1 MEEKKKNSFAV
12 IKKIFLF
19 LLISVCLY
27 FIIGE
32 NILPKNAPQNGIAYE
47 EFVADWIWIKED
59 GSRVPVD
66 LPGQCEAKRN
76 EIVTVETTLPD
87 TLGHDACLCIRSA
100 KQEMEVYVD
109 GVLREE
115 YSTKNSRLFGKNSS
129 VAYLFLELTPEDS
142 GKTITIKTQT
152 NTDYTGFFYPFY
164 LGNKVGIW
172 YSFVK
177 RFGTELLVAFIT
189 LLLGLAT
196 VIGGSILRIFW
207 YKSNDLEYQGWGVL
221 LAAIWLITNS
231 PFRQIMAPN
240 LSVISDIP
248 FFMIML
254 LPIPFLLYMNS
265 VQKGRYK
272 KGYLLMCI
280 VNIVDFV
287 GCTLLYVAGCVDFA
301 DSIIVMA
308 GICILSIVFL
318 SVTVILDVKNKQVKE
333 YRWVAVGL
341 LGACMA
347 ATVQILLYFVKTIT
361 FSGTMMALGLMFM
374 LFTAVINTIRN
385 ILDIEKEK
393 QKAVSASASKAK
405 FLANMSHEIRTPIN
419 AVLGMNSMILR
430 ESKELGIREYALD
443 IQNAGQ
449 SLLALI
455 NDILDFSK
463 IESGKMEVISA
474 EYDFSSMIH
483 DISNMVLMKAQKKE
497 LQLNVHVNCQL
508 PSRLWGDEMRL
519 RQILINLLNNAVKY
533 THEGS
538 VTLDIDGTV
547 NGDTVLLTFSVEDT
561 GIGIKPED
569 ISKLFKEFERIE
581 EERNRNIEGTGLGMS
596 ITVQLLELMGSKLQV
611 ESEYGKGSKFFF
623 GLSQRIVN
631 PEPIGELEERIR
643 QQTLEY
649 NYQVLFTAPGA
660 QVLVVDDNAV
670 NRKVFI
676 NLVKSTKVNVE
687 EASDGFQ
694 CLEKVCQKHYDLIF
708 MDHMM
713 PNMDGIETLH
723 KMQEMEGYLC
733 KGTPVVAL
741 TANAI
746 SGAKEMYLSEG
757 FEGFLSKPIMPEK
770 LEKMMK
776 ELLPEEKI
784 QLVKQ
789 EAGDFEGLSPVA
801 EENSK
806 QEDIE
811 LPYIEGMEVSYA
823 LSHLKDK
830 QVLLDTI
837 KDFFYAMDSE
847 ADYLEECYVNLFQN
861 QTENREQTLELYRIK
876 VHAMK
881 SSASLIGI
889 LPLFGVA
896 RLLEYAA
903 RDEKYDVIE
912 AVTAP
917 FLQEWR
923 GYKEKLAVC
932 IPEEGEKKEIEDA
945 SIILAYLE
953 MLRLSMEE
961 MDVEA
966 ADKLIED
973 IRQYEYEPQIQE
985 KVECLSV
992 AVTNLDGEQVT
1003 ELVEEISQ
1011 QIQNKIPG
1019 RN

>member
-1 MEEKKKNSFAV
+1 MESKKIDSFWV

-19 LLISVCLY
+19 FLISVLIY
-27 FIIGE
+27 FVVGE
-32 NILPKNAPQNGIAYE
+32 TILPKNAPQNGITYE
-47 EFVADWIWIKED
+47 EFIAEWTWIKED
-59 GSRVPVD
+59 GGRVPVE
-66 LPGQCEAKRN
+66 LPGRCEAERN

-87 TLGHDACLCIRSA
+87 KLGHDACMCIRSA
-100 KQEMEVYVD
+100 KQEMQIYVD

-115 YSTKNSRLFGKNSS
+115 YSTKDSRLFGKNSS
-129 VAYLFLELTPEDS
+129 VVYLFLELTPEDS

-152 NTDYTGFFYPFY
+152 DTDYTGLFYPVY

-172 YSFVK
+172 YSFVQ

-196 VIGGSILRIFW
+196 VAGGSLLRIFW
-207 YKSNDLEYQGWGVL
+207 HKSNDLEYQGWGVL
-221 LAAIWLITNS
+221 LAAVWLITNS

-240 LSVISDIP
+240 VSVISDIP

-254 LPIPFLLYMNS
+254 LPMPFLLYMNS
-265 VQKGRYK
+265 VQKGRYQT
-272 KGYLLMCI
+272 GYLLLCI
-280 VNIVDFV
+280 MNIVDFV
-287 GCTLLYVAGCVDFA
+287 VCTLLYVTGYVDFA

-308 GICILSIVFL
+308 GACILSIVFL
-318 SVTVILDVKNKQVKE
+318 CATVILDIKNKYVKE

-347 ATVQILLYFVKTIT
+347 ATIQILLYFQKTIT
-361 FSGTMMALGLMFM
+361 FSGTMMAFGLMFM
-374 LFTAVINTIRN
+374 LITAVINTIRN

-393 QKAVSASASKAK
+393 QKAILASASKAK

-508 PSRLWGDEMRL
+508 PSRLWGDEMRI
-519 RQILINLLNNAVKY
+519 RQILTNLLNNAVKY

-538 VTLDIDGTV
+538 VTLTIDGTV
-547 NGDTVLLTFSVEDT
+547 TGDEVLLTFSVEDT

-611 ESEYGKGSKFFF
+611 ESVYGKGSKFFF
-623 GLSQRIVN
+623 ELSQEIMN
-631 PEPIGELEERIR
+631 SEPIGNLEERIR
-643 QQTLEY
+643 QQTMEY
-649 NYQVLFTAPGA
+649 NYRVLFTAPEA
-660 QVLVVDDNAV
+660 EVLVVDDNAV
-670 NRKVFI
+670 NRKVFV
-676 NLVKSTKVNVE
+676 NLVKSTKVNVD
-687 EASDGFQ
+687 EASDGYK

-713 PNMDGIETLH
+713 PEMDGIETLH
-723 KMQEMEGYLC
+723 RMKEMEHYPC
-733 KGTPVVAL
+733 KDTPVVAL

-757 FEGFLSKPIMPEK
+757 FHGFLSKPIVPEK
-770 LEKMMK
+770 LEKMME

-789 EAGDFEGLSPVA
+789 EIDDFDSVA
-801 EENSK
+801 YAAQEPSQQEE
-806 QEDIE
+806 DME
-811 LPYIEGMEVSYA
+811 LPYIEGMETEYA
-823 LSHLKDK
+823 LSHLRDK
-830 QVLLDTI
+830 KVLLDTI
-837 KDFFYAMDSE
+837 KDFYYSMESE
-847 ADYLEECYVNLFQN
+847 ADYLEECYVKLFQDEA
-861 QTENREQTLELYRIK
+861 ENREQTLELYRIK

-881 SSASLIGI
+881 SSAALIGI
-889 LPLFGVA
+889 LQLSGVA
-896 RLLEYAA
+896 KLLEYAA
-903 RDEKYDVIE
+903 RDGKYDVIE
-912 AVTAP
+912 AVTTP

-932 IPEEGEKKEIEDA
+932 IPKEGDKKAIEDV
-945 SIILAYLE
+945 SILLAYLE
-953 MLRLSMEE
+953 MLRLAMEE
-961 MDVEA
+961 MDVDT
-966 ADKLIED
+966 ADNVMEN
-973 IRQYEYEPQIQE
+973 IRQYEFEPQLQE
-985 KVECLSV
+985 KVECLAV
-992 AVTNLDGEQVT
+992 AVTNLEGDKVA
-1003 ELVEEISQ
+1003 ELVEEISKE
-1011 QIQNKIPG
+1011 IK
-1019 RN
+1019 